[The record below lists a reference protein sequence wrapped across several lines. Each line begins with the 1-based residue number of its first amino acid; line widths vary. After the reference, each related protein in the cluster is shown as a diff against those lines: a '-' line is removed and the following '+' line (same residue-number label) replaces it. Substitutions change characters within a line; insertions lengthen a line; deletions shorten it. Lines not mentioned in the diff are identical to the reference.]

1 MQRILFGAVIGIAF
15 SWCLPA
21 LSLDTLPG
29 PTVDVARVELA
40 YRQGLSSADSQG
52 EQSEAAAVRAESL
65 RSILDTS
72 YQATLA
78 WLLDGNGRLTQVL
91 QEQAAWQDERDEL
104 LGVAR
109 TSAAPASRE
118 ALDLASTMTL
128 DRIERL
134 TRLATSDADTH

>member
-1 MQRILFGAVIGIAF
+1 MRRILFGVVIGFAF
-15 SWCLPA
+15 SWCPA
-21 LSLDTLPG
+21 ALTLDIPG
-29 PTVDVARVELA
+29 PAVDVARVELA
-40 YRQGLSSADSQG
+40 YRQGLSNADNQG

-72 YQATLA
+72 YQATLV
-78 WLLDGNGRLTQVL
+78 WLLDGNGRLGQVL

-109 TSAAPASRE
+109 NSAAPASRE
-118 ALDLASTMTL
+118 ALDLASAMTL

-134 TRLATSDADTH
+134 SRLATTETEVH